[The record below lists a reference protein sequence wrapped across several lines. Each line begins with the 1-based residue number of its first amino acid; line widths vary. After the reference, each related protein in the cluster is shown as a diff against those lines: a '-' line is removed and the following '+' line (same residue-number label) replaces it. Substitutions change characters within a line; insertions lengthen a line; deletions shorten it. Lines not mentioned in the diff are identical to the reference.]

1 MSNIS
6 LDEADDSNDDTSTS
20 ASPRDDTVQEKDPK
34 SIKQELTNCQ
44 YLEDQSTTIY
54 GLRVIFDAKLS
65 LSHADHFCIKAVI
78 WKKFPIFFVHMI
90 WGY

>member
-65 LSHADHFCIKAVI
+65 LPHSDHLCIRAGIWQNFHKFC
-78 WKKFPIFFVHMI
+78 FFLSS
-90 WGY
+90 